1 MGVFALFC
9 SAAPAFGAASVPQWT
24 VTAVSMPTN
33 FNPGDETGDDTYR
46 VTVTN
51 TGAANSNGSPISIAD
66 QLPAGLSL
74 AAAGA
79 SGEDQLTHKP
89 LSCTALT
96 CTYSGTVVPED
107 SLTVAI
113 PVNIEADEST
123 SVTNKVTASG
133 GGGAEATMRTP
144 TAISPS
150 AAEFGIAPGGASTA
164 LSSLQAGAHAD
175 LTSAID
181 FDTISAMGV
190 TAGDPKDATVELP
203 PGFAGDLPDTPSC
216 PPALFSHEECPIAT
230 QVGVATL
237 NVNLGSGPISA
248 AEPLYHLEPG
258 PGEVAKVGFH
268 AIAFN
273 VVGDVTLLPGGSGL
287 QTSIRNIPG
296 SSAQLDGVSFTVW
309 GVPADPLHNTM
320 RWNPTS
326 GEFGASSEAAPAA
339 YFTNPTSCSSEAL
352 RATISVDSWEH
363 PTPGPPTEMFFG
375 PLEGCQRLVIE
386 PTLSAQPSTT
396 AASSATG
403 LGLNLFLPQTYQH
416 PEGLATP
423 EIESVGVEMPEGVS
437 LNPSAGAGLGACTPA
452 QYAQETLEVE
462 SDVGC
467 PSNSRVGTVRIKSPA
482 LAEEATGALFL
493 AQPFENPSDSLLALF
508 LVARI
513 PDRGVLVKAAGEIT
527 PDPASGRLM
536 TTFAGLP
543 QVPFSDLSL
552 SFRQGATSP
561 LISPPRCGEFSVRA
575 SFTPSSDPA
584 SPVSVAAPFQISE
597 GSGGGACPAA
607 GPAPFHPRVSAGTLN
622 NNAGVYSTLFQEM
635 SRDDGEG
642 EITHFMTQY
651 PRGLAAKLAGV
662 PFCPNA
668 AIEAARALTAA
679 AEEAS
684 PSCPPASQIGHT
696 LVGAGVGS
704 VLSWVPGRLYLA
716 GPYDGAQLSVVAI
729 TAARVGP
736 FDLGT
741 VAIRTALRIDPE
753 TGRATVGSSP
763 SAPFPQI
770 IDGIP
775 LHIRDVQVFVDRPEF
790 IINPT
795 SCEPFSIG
803 WNLTGA
809 GAGPPS
815 TLEDVSSTAA
825 DPFQVA
831 GCAALPFAPRLSFN
845 VRGGTHR
852 DDHPSFSSTL
862 SASSGEA
869 NVAEVEVTLPR
880 TEFIDQSNLKNVCT
894 RVEFSEGSVPGEK
907 CPSNSVYGHTT
918 AISPLLSEPLE
929 GSVYLRSSDHTLPDL
944 VISLHN
950 SEIEIV
956 LDGHVDSVHGHIR
969 NTFEAIPDAPVSSV
983 TLTMPGG
990 SSGLLVNAGNL
1001 CDSSERTMVRFTAQ
1015 NGKTETTSKRF
1026 MPPSCAK
1033 QAKRIRRAHKADA
1046 SSPAGG

>member
-1 MGVFALFC
+1 MGLSAFLIPVSPAL
-9 SAAPAFGAASVPQWT
+9 AVDQNPQWT

-33 FNPGDETGDDTYR
+33 FTPGDGSGEDSYR

-51 TGAANSNGSPISIAD
+51 TGGAASNGSPISIAD
-66 QLPAGLSL
+66 QLPVGLSL
-74 AAAGA
+74 AAASA

-89 LSCTALT
+89 LTCVALT
-96 CTYSGTVVPED
+96 CTYKGTVVPED
-107 SLTVAI
+107 SLTLTV
-113 PVNIEADEST
+113 PVDVEIDETT
-123 SVTNKVTASG
+123 SVTNAVTASG
-133 GGGAEATMRTP
+133 GGGAEATTRTP

-175 LTSAID
+175 LTSVVD
-181 FDTISAMGV
+181 FDTINAQGT

-216 PPALFSHEECPIAT
+216 SAALFSRQECPIAT
-230 QVGVATL
+230 QVGVTTL

-248 AEPLYHLEPG
+248 AEPLYHLAPG
-258 PGEVAKVGFH
+258 PGEVAKIGFH
-268 AIAFN
+268 AVAFS
-273 VVGDVTLLPGGSGL
+273 VVGDVALRPGGSGL

-309 GVPADPLHNTM
+309 GVPASPLHNPM
-320 RWNPTS
+320 RWNPAS
-326 GEFGASSEAAPAA
+326 GEFGASTEATPAA
-339 YFTNPTSCSSEAL
+339 YFTNPTSCSSEPL
-352 RATISVDSWEH
+352 RASVSIDSWES
-363 PTPGPPTEMFFG
+363 PTSGPPTEMTFG

-396 AASSATG
+396 EASSATG
-403 LGLNLFLPQTYQH
+403 LGLSLSVPQTYQN

-423 EIESVGVEMPEGVS
+423 EIESIKAAMPEGVS
-437 LNPSAGAGLGACTPA
+437 LNPSAGAGLGACTPT
-452 QYAQETLEVE
+452 QYAQETLEIE
-462 SDVGC
+462 SDLGC
-467 PSNSRVGTVRIKSPA
+467 PSDSRVGTVRIKSPA

-493 AQPFENPSDSLLALF
+493 AKPFENPSDSLLALY

-513 PDRGVLVKAAGEIT
+513 PDRGVLVKAAGKIT

-536 TTFAGLP
+536 TTFDGLP
-543 QVPFSDLSL
+543 QVPFSELSL

-561 LISPPRCGEFSVRA
+561 LISPPRCGEFDVRA
-575 SFTPSSDPA
+575 SLTPSSDPLSA
-584 SPVSVAAPFQISE
+584 VAVAAPFQITE
-597 GSGGGACPAA
+597 GPGGGTCPAA
-607 GPAPFHPRVSAGTLN
+607 GPAPFNPRVSAGTLN
-622 NNAGVYSTLFQEM
+622 NNAGVYSTLFQEI
-635 SRDDGEG
+635 SRGDGEG
-642 EITHFMTQY
+642 EITHFATHY

-662 PFCPNA
+662 PFCSNA

-679 AEEAS
+679 AEEAN
-684 PSCPPASQIGHT
+684 PSCSPASQIGHT

-704 VLSWVPGRLYLA
+704 VLSWAPGRLYLA
-716 GPYDGAQLSVVAI
+716 GPYDGAQLSTVAI

-741 VAIRTALRIDPE
+741 VVIRTTLRIDPE
-753 TGRATVGSSP
+753 TGRATVDSSS

-775 LHIRDVQVFVDRPEF
+775 LHIRDLQVYVDRPEF

-803 WNLTGA
+803 WNLAGA

-825 DPFQVA
+825 NPFQVA
-831 GCAALPFAPRLSFN
+831 GCAALPFAPRLSFT
-845 VRGGTHR
+845 VRGGSHR
-852 DDHPSFSSTL
+852 DDHPSFSSTF
-862 SASSGEA
+862 SASPGEA
-869 NVAEVEVTLPR
+869 NVAVVQVTLPR
-880 TEFIDQSNLKNVCT
+880 TEFIDQGNLRNVCT
-894 RVEFSEGSVPGEK
+894 RVQFAKGSIPGEE

-918 AISPLLSEPLE
+918 AVSPLLSEPLE
-929 GSVYLRSSDHTLPDL
+929 GSVFLRSSDHQLPDL

-950 SEIEIV
+950 SEIQIV

-990 SSGLLVNAGNL
+990 SSGLLVNAGNI
-1001 CDSSERTMVRFTAQ
+1001 CDSRERTMVRFTAQ
-1015 NGKTETTSKRF
+1015 NGKTATTAKRF

-1033 QAKRIRRAHKADA
+1033 AKKIHRTHKAA
-1046 SSPAGG
+1046 AISPAGV

>member
-1 MGVFALFC
+1 MNRLRTAWAAALLGLFALLI
-9 SAAPAFGAASVPQWT
+9 SAAPALAAAQTPQWT

-33 FNPGDETGDDTYR
+33 FTPHDESGEDSYR

-51 TGAANSNGSPISIAD
+51 TGGAASEGSPISVDD

-89 LSCTALT
+89 LSCVALT
-96 CTYSGTVVPED
+96 CTYTGTVVPED
-107 SLTVAI
+107 SLTLTI
-113 PVNIEADEST
+113 PVDVEIDEST
-123 SVTNKVTASG
+123 SVTNTVSAAG
-133 GGGAEATMRTP
+133 GGGAESTLHTP

-175 LTSAID
+175 LTSVIN
-181 FDTISAMGV
+181 FDTINALGA

-216 PPALFSHEECPIAT
+216 PAVLFSHQECPIGT
-230 QVGVATL
+230 QVGVTTL
-237 NVNLGSGPISA
+237 SINVGSGPISA
-248 AEPLYHLEPG
+248 AEPLYHLAPG
-258 PGEVAKVGFH
+258 PGEVAKIGFH

-273 VVGDVTLLPGGSGL
+273 VVGDVSLRPGGSGL

-309 GVPADPLHNTM
+309 GVPADPLHNPM
-320 RWNPTS
+320 RWNPKS
-326 GEFGASSEAAPAA
+326 GEFGASSEATPAA
-339 YFTNPTSCSSEAL
+339 YFTNPTSCSNEAL
-352 RATISVDSWEH
+352 RASLSVDSWED
-363 PTPGPPTEMFFG
+363 PTPPPPTEMLFG
-375 PLEGCQRLVIE
+375 PLEGCKRLVIE

-396 AASSATG
+396 EASSATG
-403 LGLNLFLPQTYQH
+403 LGLTLSVPQTYQD

-423 EIESVGVEMPEGVS
+423 TIESVGVELPAGIS

-452 QYAQETLEVE
+452 QYAQEGLEAE
-462 SDVGC
+462 PDLGC
-467 PSNSRVGTVRIKSPA
+467 PNDSRVGTVRIKSPA

-493 AQPFENPSDSLLALF
+493 ARPFENPSDSLLALY

-513 PDRGVLVKAAGEIT
+513 PDRGVLVKAAGKVT
-527 PDPASGRLM
+527 PDPTSGRLM
-536 TTFAGLP
+536 TTFEALP
-543 QVPFSDLSL
+543 QVPFSELSF

-561 LISPPRCGEFSVRA
+561 LISPPRCGEFNVGA
-575 SFTPSSDPA
+575 TLTPSSEPLGTLA
-584 SPVSVAAPFQISE
+584 VKAPFQITE
-597 GSGGGACPAA
+597 GPDGGPCPGA
-607 GPAPFHPRVSAGTLN
+607 GPAPFNPRVSAGTLN
-622 NNAGVYSTLFQEM
+622 NNAGAYSTLFQEI
-635 SRDDGEG
+635 SRSDGEG
-642 EITHFMTQY
+642 EITHFATHY

-662 PFCPNA
+662 PFCSNA
-668 AIEAARALTAA
+668 EIEAARALSAG
-679 AEEAS
+679 AEEAN
-684 PSCPPASQIGHT
+684 PSCSSASQIGHT

-704 VLSWVPGRLYLA
+704 VLSWAPGRLYMA
-716 GPYDGAQLSVVAI
+716 GPYDGAQLSTVAI

-741 VAIRTALRIDPE
+741 VVIRTALRIDPE
-753 TGRATVGSSP
+753 TGRATIDSSG

-775 LHIRDVQVFVDRPEF
+775 LHIRDVQVYVDRPQY

-862 SASSGEA
+862 SASPGEA
-869 NVAEVEVTLPR
+869 NVARVEVTLPR
-880 TEFIDQSNLKNVCT
+880 TEFIDQGNLKNVCT
-894 RVEFSEGSVPGEK
+894 RVEFSKGSIPGED

-918 AISPLLSEPLE
+918 AVSPLLSEPLE
-929 GSVYLRSSDHTLPDL
+929 GSVYLRSSDHQLPDL

-983 TLTMPGG
+983 TLTMPEDPPDC
-990 SSGLLVNAGNL
+990 SSTRATSATRANA
-1001 CDSSERTMVRFTAQ
+1001 
-1015 NGKTETTSKRF
+1015 
-1026 MPPSCAK
+1026 P
-1033 QAKRIRRAHKADA
+1033 
-1046 SSPAGG
+1046 